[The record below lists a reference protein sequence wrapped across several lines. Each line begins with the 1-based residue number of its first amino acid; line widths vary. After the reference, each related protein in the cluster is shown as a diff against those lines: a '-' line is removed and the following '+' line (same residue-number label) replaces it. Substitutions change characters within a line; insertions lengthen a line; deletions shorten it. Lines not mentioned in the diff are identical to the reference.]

1 MFLLRILIRLCM
13 IIGYIV
19 RKYTFVVI
27 FYKLFCTKEI
37 LKRHIKDRFKINDIE
52 KIIMPKKVEYNNK
65 EILKEK

>member
-1 MFLLRILIRLCM
+1 MFLSRILIRLCM

-37 LKRHIKDRFKINDIE
+37 LKRHIKDRSKINDIE